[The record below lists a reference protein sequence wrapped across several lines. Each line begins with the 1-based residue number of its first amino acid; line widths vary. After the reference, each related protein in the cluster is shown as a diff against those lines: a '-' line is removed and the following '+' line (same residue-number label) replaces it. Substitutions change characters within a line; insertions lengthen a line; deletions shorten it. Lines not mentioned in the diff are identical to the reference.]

1 MNLIKI
7 LLGLAL
13 ALLILVPLLQRLDSG
28 NPNPKLAKL
37 TQWLFPLIALVL
49 VLQLLFYFLK

>member
-13 ALLILVPLLQRLDSG
+13 ALLILVPLLQRMDSG
-28 NPNPKLAKL
+28 NPSPKIAKL
-37 TQWLFPLIALVL
+37 SQWLFPLIALVL
-49 VLQLLFYFLK
+49 VLQLLFYLLR